1 MLDSFSHPLSL
12 VWAGLA
18 FFVLELVLGAS
29 AAFDFF
35 LFGVCLITG
44 GLVGN
49 WVGGMPV
56 GIIVATL
63 LTLAHFLFLR
73 PILRKLLLPVNTP
86 TNADA
91 LMGQLARVT
100 IQIAN
105 DEPGQVRL
113 DNGELWLARSQAPI
127 AHGLEVKV
135 VKITGNSLWVEK
147 FKKIEK

>member
-1 MLDSFSHPLSL
+1 MLDSVTHPLSL

-18 FFVLELVLGAS
+18 FFVLELILGAS
-29 AAFDFF
+29 SAFDFF

-49 WVGGMPV
+49 AVGGLPV
-56 GIIVATL
+56 GIIVATV

-73 PILRKLLLPVNTP
+73 PVLRKLLLPVHTP

-91 LMGQLARVT
+91 LIGQLARVT

-105 DEPGQVRL
+105 EEPGQVRL
-113 DNGELWLARSQAPI
+113 ENGELWLARSQAPI
-127 AHGLEVKV
+127 AHGVEVKV
-135 VKITGNSLWVEK
+135 VKISGNSLWVEK